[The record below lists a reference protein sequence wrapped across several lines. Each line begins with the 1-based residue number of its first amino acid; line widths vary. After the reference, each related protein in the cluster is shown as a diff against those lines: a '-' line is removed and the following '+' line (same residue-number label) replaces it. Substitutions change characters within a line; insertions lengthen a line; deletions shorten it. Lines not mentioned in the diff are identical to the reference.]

1 MTSPSRG
8 ISRPRTE
15 RPKNRLLA
23 RLSHEAFERLQ
34 PHLDTVPITSKQVLQ
49 HRNTPIEYV
58 YFPNGGV
65 ASITT
70 VMQNGQMVEVAT
82 VGVEGLIG
90 MDLFFGG
97 GSSAGEAMVQVP
109 DTSAE
114 RMTAVAFKEQ
124 LAQNDALMECVRRY
138 GQGLIALMMQST
150 ACVALHTVHERCARW
165 LLMTHDRVH
174 SDDFLLS
181 HEFLAMMLGSSRP
194 TVTLVA
200 STLQTAGLIRYL
212 HGKIRIVDR
221 AGLEAASCECYASV
235 RETFNR
241 LGL

>member
-1 MTSPSRG
+1 MTRPLG
-8 ISRPRTE
+8 GLSRPRTE

-23 RLSHEAFERLQ
+23 RLPLDAFERLR
-34 PHLDTVPITSKQVLQ
+34 PHLDTVPIASKQVLQ
-49 HRNTPIEYV
+49 RRNTPVEYV

-70 VMQNGQMVEVAT
+70 VMESGQMVEVAT
-82 VGVEGLIG
+82 VGDEGLIG
-90 MDLFFGG
+90 MDLFFGD
-97 GSSAGEAMVQVP
+97 GSNPGEAMMQVP
-109 DTSAE
+109 DSTAE

-124 LAQNDALMECVRRY
+124 LAQNGALIECVRRY
-138 GQGLIALMMQST
+138 GQGLVALMMQST
-150 ACVALHTVHERCARW
+150 ACMALHTVHERCARW

-194 TVTLVA
+194 SVTLVA

-221 AGLEAASCECYASV
+221 PGLEGASCECYATV
-235 RETFNR
+235 RDTFNR